1 MMTRKRELQLA
12 AAGIALVGL
21 LVLVARHGSSQP
33 GGGNGSAPISA
44 PINNGEAA
52 GGNGE
57 PAGGAGGGNGGAASN
72 PDANSPGLLARLTH
86 SERSLTL
93 QEGTPVDVRL
103 LDAIGS
109 ARNRSG
115 DSFQASLDE
124 PIKVNGF
131 LVVPQGAR
139 VTGRV
144 VSARPSGH
152 LQTPA
157 ELAVTLTSVDVGG
170 REYEITTS
178 THSWRGRSHK
188 GHDAKWIGGLTGAG
202 ALIGALAGHG
212 KGAAIGAG
220 AGAGAGTLG
229 AYATGKK
236 DITLGP
242 ETRLRFV
249 LRQPVSVT
257 KAG

>member
-12 AAGIALVGL
+12 AAGIVLVGL
-21 LVLVARHGSSQP
+21 LVLVARYGSSQP
-33 GGGNGSAPISA
+33 GSNSGA
-44 PINNGEAA
+44 PINTEAA
-52 GGNGE
+52 SG
-57 PAGGAGGGNGGAASN
+57 AGGAGNGSAASN
-72 PDANSPGLLARLTH
+72 PDSNSPGLLARLTR

-103 LDAIGS
+103 LDTIGS

-115 DSFQASLDE
+115 DTFQASLDE
-124 PIKVNGF
+124 PIRANGF

-157 ELAVTLTSVDVGG
+157 ELAVTLTSVEVGG

-202 ALIGALAGHG
+202 ALIGALAGGG

-220 AGAGAGTLG
+220 AGAGAGTAG

-236 DITLGP
+236 DITLGA